1 MDTGVDGDLILLDQ
15 RHVDDGRAGS
25 QSTTVRR
32 DLTGNP
38 SVHTDAVLPHGGAT
52 MCRGIIWQNSNEVMH
67 IFFYIP

>member
-38 SVHTDAVLPHGGAT
+38 SYIQMPFCPTGALRCAEELFGRIQ
-52 MCRGIIWQNSNEVMH
+52 MK
-67 IFFYIP
+67 